1 MVLDSTPLQN
11 AHVIIE
17 QFMAT
22 LGAIAVETAEQKD
35 VNVSKIIKNAI
46 VDVITR
52 DLFVTKMKFCT
63 LIGN

>member
-22 LGAIAVETAEQKD
+22 LVAIAVETAEQKD
-35 VNVSKIIKNAI
+35 VNVSKII
-46 VDVITR
+46 
-52 DLFVTKMKFCT
+52 
-63 LIGN
+63 